1 MCTRSLSGDEEA
13 CGSGGPHH
21 QVGALSYILSFCCF
35 YLSAS
40 ASHRHQLTPSRSLMC
55 HQAHIYTGKFSCT
68 NTHTLKVYSHSVS
81 IQALTVNS
89 QQCLWPPLEL
99 SFIIICLCFHV
110 NNSFLNLQIFTWV

>member
-21 QVGALSYILSFCCF
+21 QVGALSYILSFCCV

-68 NTHTLKVYSHSVS
+68 NTHTQGLLTLCLHSS
-81 IQALTVNS
+81 TH
-89 QQCLWPPLEL
+89 CKL
-99 SFIIICLCFHV
+99 STMFMA
-110 NNSFLNLQIFTWV
+110 TP

>member
-1 MCTRSLSGDEEA
+1 MCARSLSRDEEA

-21 QVGALSYILSFCCF
+21 QVGALSQIRSFCCV

-68 NTHTLKVYSHSVS
+68 NTHTHTEGLLTLCLHSS
-81 IQALTVNS
+81 TPGKLLTMFMATP
-89 QQCLWPPLEL
+89 WA
-99 SFIIICLCFHV
+99 
-110 NNSFLNLQIFTWV
+110 